1 MTSRGGTGRARLAGV
16 LGTVAM
22 SLSACGGGVIVAP
35 AGPSAPVASAIP
47 TATASA
53 SAIPDDEPWI
63 VYQTG
68 TPVGLGV
75 ALVRPD
81 GTGNHL
87 LDFGVPG
94 SFKHPDWSPDGTTI
108 VAVRED
114 DNTIW
119 TIGVDGSDPRQL
131 PISSCAEVCDYPA
144 FSRDGSQLAFSV
156 IETKPDVVGP
166 SAGSIRV
173 VDLDGSDERV
183 LARASRPE
191 VLDNPRWS
199 PDGRRLVIE
208 IDRFDAEGYEIGCSI
223 AVIDVATGAMER
235 LTDPLLFGSFPDWG
249 PQGIVFSEAV
259 RAYQAGIDPVAGS
272 WNLWL
277 IDAQGGTPA
286 AITDV
291 AERSHLL
298 HPSWSPDGRTI
309 LASLQ
314 EPGRHPGVLVDP
326 ATGTWREIAEGMGF
340 PRLRPTS

>member
-1 MTSRGGTGRARLAGV
+1 MTTLGAARRAWFVSV
-16 LGTVAM
+16 LGTVATV
-22 SLSACGGGVIVAP
+22 LSACGAGPIVATP
-35 AGPSAPVASAIP
+35 SPSATAAIP
-47 TATASA
+47 APTPTAAA
-53 SAIPDDEPWI
+53 PAIRDDEPWI

-68 TPVGLGV
+68 TPAGLGV

-94 SFKHPDWSPDGTTI
+94 SFKHPDWSPDGMTI

-119 TIGVDGSDPRQL
+119 TIGVDGSEPRQL
-131 PISSCAEVCDYPA
+131 PIASCSEVCDYPA

-156 IETKPDVVGP
+156 IERKPDVVGP
-166 SAGSIRV
+166 AAGSIRV
-173 VDLDGSDERV
+173 VDIDGSNERV

-199 PDGRRLVIE
+199 PDGQRLVIE
-208 IDRFDAEGYEIGCSI
+208 IDRFDVDGYEVGCSI
-223 AVIDVATGAMER
+223 AVIDVATGAVER

-249 PQGIVFSEAV
+249 SQGIVFSEAV
-259 RAYQAGIDPVAGS
+259 RAYQAGIDPIAGS
-272 WNLWL
+272 WNLWI
-277 IDAQGGTPA
+277 IDADGGTPA

-291 AERSHLL
+291 EERSHLL

-314 EPGRHPGVLVDP
+314 EPGRHAGVLVDP
-326 ATGTWREIAEGMGF
+326 ATGTWTEMADGVGF